1 MQLSGGLHAH
11 IELARGP
18 TPDEWCVAM
27 QQSTSVAQGMQCLL
41 DEHPK
46 EYFERGKHI
55 KGMLELKHAP
65 APLPPKYSMAQFN
78 ADADAVKADLRAI
91 TASSKSIIFSG
102 PTGCGKTSLAI
113 TLIAA
118 LGAGRAVKIN
128 TRDGFKAADGETGG
142 IVVDDM
148 EMVTWSPE
156 ELLNILNP
164 EFDCTINCR
173 YGDAHLRAGLPRI
186 FTTNTTMIG
195 RDTFLPQGR
204 NAHQEAALNRR
215 MHIIRI
221 AGQLFS
227 EMAD

>member
-11 IELARGP
+11 IELARGS

-55 KGMLELKHAP
+55 KCMLELKHAP

-78 ADADAVKADLRAI
+78 ADADAVKVDLRAI

-113 TLIAA
+113 TLISA

-142 IVVDDM
+142 VVVDDM

-186 FTTNTTMIG
+186 FTTNTAMIG